1 MLHITFLNPAS
12 KYFKKLKDKQLKKKY
27 ENALVEIRHDPEVGE
42 RKTGDL
48 AGIWGYDIYH
58 NKVNFEIAYYLTEND
73 KGEVVVVIM
82 AGTRENFWDAI
93 KNYMK

>member
-1 MLHITFLNPAS
+1 MLPIVFLNPAA

-27 ENALVEIRHDPEVGE
+27 ETALLEIRKDPEIGY

-58 NKVNFEIAYYLTEND
+58 NGTNYEIAYYLVEND
-73 KGEVVVVIM
+73 KGEVVVVVM

-93 KNYMK
+93 KKYIK

>member
-1 MLHITFLNPAS
+1 MLPIVFFPPAL
-12 KYFKKLKDKQLKKKY
+12 KYFKKLKDKKLKKKY
-27 ENALVEIRHDPEVGE
+27 ETAIQEIRKDPEIGD

-58 NKVNFEIAYYLTEND
+58 NRTNYEIAYYLAEND
-73 KGEVVVVIM
+73 KGEVVVVVM

-93 KNYMK
+93 KRYMK

>member
-1 MLHITFLNPAS
+1 MLPIVFLNPTI

-27 ENALVEIRHDPEVGE
+27 ENALLEIRSDPEIGE

-58 NKVNFEIAYYLTEND
+58 NRVNYEIAYYLAEND

-93 KNYMK
+93 KIT

>member
-1 MLHITFLNPAS
+1 MLPIVFLNPAI
-12 KYFKKLKDKQLKKKY
+12 KYFKMLKDKQLKKKY
-27 ENALVEIRHDPEVGE
+27 ENALLEIRNDPEVGE

-48 AGIWGYDIYH
+48 AGIWGYDIHH
-58 NKVNFEIAYYLTEND
+58 NGVNYEIAYYLAEND

-93 KNYMK
+93 KIT

>member
-1 MLHITFLNPAS
+1 MLPIIFLNPAI

-27 ENALVEIRHDPEVGE
+27 EKALIEIRNDPEVGE

-48 AGIWGYDIYH
+48 AGIWGYDIYY
-58 NKVNFEIAYYLTEND
+58 NRVNYEIAYYLAEND
-73 KGEVVVVIM
+73 NGEVVVVVM

-93 KNYMK
+93 KNYIK